1 MLPHI
6 EWFIPL
12 TVLGIG
18 FLILGVYLVVRARTD
33 ESGYFFSLSTH
44 PDVRRFLERR
54 SLLAFI
60 SLRIGGRISIA
71 VGLGLLVL
79 AGVLWYLH

>member
-1 MLPHI
+1 MPQI

-18 FLILGVYLVVRARTD
+18 FLILGVYLVLRARTD
-33 ESGYFFSLSTH
+33 ETGYFRSLSVR
-44 PDVRRFLERR
+44 PDVRKFLERR
-54 SLLAFI
+54 SILAFI
-60 SLRIGGRISIA
+60 SLRVGGRISIA

-79 AGVLWYLH
+79 AGVLWYRG

>member
-1 MLPHI
+1 MPYI

-12 TVLGIG
+12 TCLGAG
-18 FLILGVYLVVRARTD
+18 FLILGLYLVIRARTD
-33 ESGYFFSLSTH
+33 ESGYFLSLSTRT
-44 PDVRRFLERR
+44 DVRKFLERN

-60 SLRIGGRISIA
+60 SLRVGGRISIA